1 MVHMYLACI
10 VDTCRIPVLSG
21 VQYSRLLND
30 FLRVGMKYFTAG
42 QCAGLFRE
50 ILVSGLLTASVFTL
64 NICWAIQPHDVE
76 KLQPNDRLT
85 LSSLLDITL
94 ERHPQAGVL
103 VARSATIDAEKRY
116 ARRWLPDATGLAAF
130 HLSDRSFDD
139 IGAYENEVALSFPMW
154 LPGEKKAQTRLGEVL
169 TVARASDE
177 AEFRWRVSGQ
187 LRQQLWDLR
196 LAVRQW
202 ELALEQEQRLA
213 EVLAQVTLFA
223 EAGELSRAD
232 QLATMEE
239 LAIWKGETML
249 LEAKYMDAIRLYRST
264 TGLETVPAVIEE
276 TLSELQEIGQDHPAL
291 RQAMDHV
298 SESSATTQVIDERS
312 NLRPSLDVFWRGY
325 RGDRRS
331 PDVDALGI
339 GFAMPLGKSPRRE
352 PQVARAYEELAVAE
366 AQLLETRRALDLQL
380 HEANHVLHTTR
391 ERLENSELMVK
402 AASERH
408 ELDRLAFEL
417 GEFSTQEWLRR
428 LSRFKEIERSHEL
441 LLIQQGAA
449 IAAYNQAVGES
460 L

>member
-1 MVHMYLACI
+1 MTYFIAGRRPGLI
-10 VDTCRIPVLSG
+10 RKI
-21 VQYSRLLND
+21 LL
-30 FLRVGMKYFTAG
+30 
-42 QCAGLFRE
+42 
-50 ILVSGLLTASVFTL
+50 SGLLIAGVFTL
-64 NICWAIQPHDVE
+64 NVSWAIQPHDAE
-76 KLQPNDRLT
+76 KLQLNDSLT

-94 ERHPQAGVL
+94 KRHPQAGVL
-103 VARSATIDAEKRY
+103 AARSASIDAETKY
-116 ARRWLPDATGLAAF
+116 ANRWLPDTTGLTAF
-130 HLSDRSFDD
+130 HMSDRSFDD
-139 IGAYENEVALSFPMW
+139 NGVYENEVALSFPMW
-154 LPGEKKAQTRLGEVL
+154 LPGEKKAQTRLGEIL
-169 TVARASDE
+169 GVAGASDE

-187 LRQQLWDLR
+187 LRQQLWELK

-249 LEAKYMDAIRLYRST
+249 LEAEYMDAIRLYRST
-264 TGLETVPAVIEE
+264 TGLNTVPADIEE
-276 TLSELQEIGQDHPAL
+276 TLSELQEIGQEHPAL
-291 RQAMDHV
+291 RQAMDHLA
-298 SESSATTQVIDERS
+298 ESSATSQVIKERS
-312 NLRPSLDVFWRGY
+312 NRRPSLDVFWRGF

-352 PQVARAYEELAVAE
+352 PEVAKAFENVAMAE
-366 AQLLETRRALDLQL
+366 AELLETRRGLELQL

-391 ERLENSELMVK
+391 ERLENSETIVK
-402 AASERH
+402 AATERH
-408 ELDRLAFEL
+408 KLDKLAFEL
-417 GEFSTQEWLRR
+417 GEFSTREWLRR
-428 LSRFKEIERSHEL
+428 LSRFREIERSHEL

-449 IAAYNQAVGES
+449 VAAYNQAVGES

>member
-1 MVHMYLACI
+1 M
-10 VDTCRIPVLSG
+10 T
-21 VQYSRLLND
+21 
-30 FLRVGMKYFTAG
+30 YFIAG
-42 QCAGLFRE
+42 RRSGLFRK
-50 ILVSGLLTASVFTL
+50 ILISGVISIGVFTL
-64 NICWAIQPHDVE
+64 NISWAIQPHEAE
-76 KLQPNDRLT
+76 KLQLNDSLT

-103 VARSATIDAEKRY
+103 KARSATIDAETEY
-116 ARRWLPDATGLAAF
+116 ANRWLPDATGLTAF
-130 HLSDRSFDD
+130 HMSDRSFDD
-139 IGAYENEVALSFPMW
+139 VGAYENEVALSFPMW

-187 LRQQLWDLR
+187 LRQQLWELK

-202 ELALEQEQRLA
+202 ELALEQERRLA
-213 EVLAQVTLFA
+213 KVLAQVTLFA

-239 LAIWKGETML
+239 LAIWKGETMM
-249 LEAKYMDAIRLYRST
+249 LEAEYMDAIRLYRST
-264 TGLETVPAVIEE
+264 TGLETVPAKIDE
-276 TLSELQEIGQDHPAL
+276 TLSELQEIEQEHPAL
-291 RQAMDHV
+291 RQALNHV
-298 SESSATTQVIDERS
+298 AESSAATDVVRERS
-312 NLRPSLDVFWRGY
+312 NLRPSLDVFWRGF

-339 GFAMPLGKSPRRE
+339 GFALPLGKSPRRE
-352 PQVARAYEELAVAE
+352 PEVAKAFEKFAIAE
-366 AQLLETRRALDLQL
+366 AELLETRRALELQL

-391 ERLENSELMVK
+391 EMLENSETIVK
-402 AASERH
+402 AATERH
-408 ELDRLAFEL
+408 KLDRMAFEL
-417 GEFSTQEWLRR
+417 GEFSTREWLRR
-428 LSRFKEIERSHEL
+428 LSRFREIERSHEL